1 MKSLYSKV
9 TWQKI
14 RFFGDS
20 CLHKG
25 GIMLRGSSMV
35 FPDVIVMVLL
45 ELGVMP
51 V

>member
-1 MKSLYSKV
+1 MMSLYTKV
-9 TWQKI
+9 AWQKI

-25 GIMLRGSSMV
+25 GIVLSGSCMI

-45 ELGVMP
+45 ELGIMP